1 MEIKSFPNNKMEYQ
15 GAEDLMRWLHGR
27 TSGVFGAE
35 GNSSVTAA
43 GGMAVT
49 VSDGNGWITNKNG
62 DGICWWNDTEEI
74 TQSPLALTL
83 AAADSTLNRIDRII
97 VEWKTIDYADLP
109 EIKVLQ
115 GTPASNAVPPA
126 LTNSNLLRQISLAQV
141 YVKAGATVIT
151 AADITDERQDE
162 SVCGIVSQWI
172 GASTKEA
179 EAQFIAMLDETQD
192 RINKTLDATDDQ
204 ANRTLEAIANR
215 LAELEADNT
224 VVELKKLLFAD
235 VTVLADSFVVDDTYQ
250 DYPFR
255 AAVELKNKNGENVV
269 LSSMIPNVVY
279 SVASLTDNNFAPVA
293 ECYNGGVYIYADS
306 KPTGEVKIDTIIC
319 WNGGLT

>member
-43 GGMAVT
+43 VGMAVT

-162 SVCGIVSQWI
+162 SVCGIVSQ
-172 GASTKEA
+172 
-179 EAQFIAMLDETQD
+179 
-192 RINKTLDATDDQ
+192 
-204 ANRTLEAIANR
+204 
-215 LAELEADNT
+215 
-224 VVELKKLLFAD
+224 
-235 VTVLADSFVVDDTYQ
+235 
-250 DYPFR
+250 
-255 AAVELKNKNGENVV
+255 
-269 LSSMIPNVVY
+269 LSLIH
-279 SVASLTDNNFAPVA
+279 
-293 ECYNGGVYIYADS
+293 I
-306 KPTGEVKIDTIIC
+306 
-319 WNGGLT
+319 

>member
-49 VSDGNGWITNKNG
+49 VSDGNGWITNEKG

-115 GTPASNAVPPA
+115 GTPASNALPPA

-179 EAQFIAMLDETQD
+179 EAQFMAMLRETQT
-192 RINKTLDATDDQ
+192 RIDNILKNTNRDANNTLD
-204 ANRTLEAIANR
+204 AIANR
-215 LAELEADNT
+215 LAEIESNQAM
-224 VVELKKLLFAD
+224 ESKKLLFSG
-235 VTVLADSFVVDDTYQ
+235 VTVSVDSFAVDDTYQ

-255 AAVELKNKNGENVV
+255 AAVELKNKDGENVV

-279 SVASLTDNNFAPVA
+279 SVAALTDNNFAPVA

-306 KPTGEVKIDTIIC
+306 KPSAPVKIDTIIC
-319 WNGGLT
+319 WKG

>member
-15 GAEDLMRWLHGR
+15 GAEDIMRWLHGR
-27 TSGVFGAE
+27 SSGVFGAE
-35 GNSSVTAA
+35 GNSSVAA
-43 GGMAVT
+43 ASGMTVT
-49 VSDGNGWITNKNG
+49 VSDGNGWITNANG
-62 DGICWWNDTEEI
+62 DGICWWNDTEET
-74 TQSPLALTL
+74 TQSPLSLTL
-83 AAADSTLNRIDRII
+83 AAADSTLDRIDRII

-141 YVKAGATVIT
+141 NVKAGATVIT
-151 AADITDERQDE
+151 AADITDDRPDE
-162 SVCGIVSQWI
+162 SVCGIVSQWF
-172 GASTKEA
+172 GADTKEA
-179 EAQFIAMLDETQD
+179 EAQFVAMLNETQD
-192 RINKTLDATDDQ
+192 RINNTLNTADDQ

-215 LAELEADNT
+215 LAELEFDNT

-235 VTVLADSFVVDDTYQ
+235 VTVLADIFVADNTYQ

-255 AAVELKNKNGENVV
+255 AAVELKNKNGKNVV

-279 SVASLTDNNFAPVA
+279 SVAALTDYNFAPVA

>member
-27 TSGVFGAE
+27 TSGVFRAE

-74 TQSPLALTL
+74 TQSPLELTL

-126 LTNSNLLRQISLAQV
+126 LTNSNLLRQISLAKV
-141 YVKAGATVIT
+141 HVKAGATVIT

-179 EAQFIAMLDETQD
+179 EAQFIAMLDATQD
-192 RINKTLDATDDQ
+192 QINKTLDATDNQ
-204 ANRTLEAIANR
+204 ANCTLEAIANR

-235 VTVLADSFVVDDTYQ
+235 VTVLADSFVADNTYQ

-255 AAVELKNKNGENVV
+255 AAVALKNKNGENVV

>member
-35 GNSSVTAA
+35 GNSSVAA
-43 GGMAVT
+43 ADGMSVT
-49 VSDGNGWITNKNG
+49 VSDGNGWITNAKG
-62 DGICWWNDTEEI
+62 DGICWWNDTEET
-74 TQSPLALTL
+74 TQSPLSLTL

-115 GTPASNAVPPA
+115 GTPANNAVPPA

-151 AADITDERQDE
+151 SADITDERPDE
-162 SVCGIVSQWI
+162 SVCGIVSQWF
-172 GASTKEA
+172 GADTGEA
-179 EAQFIAMLDETQD
+179 EAQFIAMLNATQTQID
-192 RINKTLDATDDQ
+192 NFLGATEKNCNDTLNGISDQ
-204 ANRTLEAIANR
+204 
-215 LAELEADNT
+215 LAELEAGT
-224 VVELKKLLFAD
+224 AVELKKLVFAGI
-235 VTVLADSFVVDDTYQ
+235 TVPVSAFVADNTYQ

-255 AAVELKNKNGENVV
+255 AVVTLENV

-279 SVASLTDNNFAPVA
+279 SVAALIDNNFAPVA

-306 KPTGEVKIDTIIC
+306 KPQNPVAIDTIIC
-319 WNGGLT
+319 WKR

>member
-43 GGMAVT
+43 VGMVVT

-192 RINKTLDATDDQ
+192 RINKTLDATDNQ

-235 VTVLADSFVVDDTYQ
+235 VTVLADSFVADNTYQ

-255 AAVELKNKNGENVV
+255 AAVALKNKNGENVV

>member
-1 MEIKSFPNNKMEYQ
+1 MEIKSFPNNKLEYQ

-115 GTPASNAVPPA
+115 GTTASNAVPPE

-179 EAQFIAMLDETQD
+179 EAQFMAMLGETQT
-192 RINKTLDATDDQ
+192 RIDNILEKTNRDANNTLD
-204 ANRTLEAIANR
+204 AIANR
-215 LAELEADNT
+215 LAEIESNQAM
-224 VVELKKLLFAD
+224 ESKKLLFSG
-235 VTVLADSFVVDDTYQ
+235 VIVSVDSFAVDDTYQ

-255 AAVELKNKNGENVV
+255 AAVELKNKDGENVV
-269 LSSMIPNVVY
+269 LSSMIPDVVY
-279 SVASLTDNNFAPVA
+279 SVAALTDNNFAPVA

-306 KPTGEVKIDTIIC
+306 KPSAPVKIDTIIC
-319 WNGGLT
+319 WKG